1 MSLWA
6 RIKAASNRLDGGHM
20 GPGEIFDHRTYRGT
34 FFSLLFWCTVTY
46 FLWHTY
52 DLLAWGREIFDIAY
66 DIDLAKQRWA
76 RLWAVIIGGIGIAS
90 SIIMMIM
97 IPIDRR
103 RACKSAEGQWYDTPE
118 LSKRHLGLDEKR
130 KDAQ

>member
-1 MSLWA
+1 L
-6 RIKAASNRLDGGHM
+6 
-20 GPGEIFDHRTYRGT
+20 
-34 FFSLLFWCTVTY
+34 FSCGVLY
-46 FLWHTY
+46 FLWHTD
-52 DLLAWGREIFDIAY
+52 DLLAWGREIFDIPY

-76 RLWAVIIGGIGIAS
+76 RLWAVIIGGAGIVNS
-90 SIIMMIM
+90 VIMMIM

-103 RACKSAEGQWYDTPE
+103 RARKSAEGQWYDTAE